1 MSHPVVG
8 LPMGMGSRLSPES
21 FEGTI
26 GDRLSDTKLGEQD
39 GETGWRRGE
48 GNEEYNL
55 GPVDREVPF
64 QDIFIFKKGASGLK
78 STNTDA
84 GVNL

>member
-1 MSHPVVG
+1 M
-8 LPMGMGSRLSPES
+8 SPES

-39 GETGWRRGE
+39 EETGWRSGE

-55 GPVDREVPF
+55 GPVVREVPF
-64 QDIFIFKKGASGLK
+64 QDFFLFKKGASGLK

>member
-1 MSHPVVG
+1 MVG
-8 LPMGMGSRLSPES
+8 LPTGMGSMLSPET

-39 GETGWRRGE
+39 EETGWRSGE
-48 GNEEYNL
+48 GNKEYNL
-55 GPVDREVPF
+55 DLAVHEAPF
-64 QDIFIFKKGASGLK
+64 QDFSIFKKRLK
-78 STNTDA
+78 STNADT